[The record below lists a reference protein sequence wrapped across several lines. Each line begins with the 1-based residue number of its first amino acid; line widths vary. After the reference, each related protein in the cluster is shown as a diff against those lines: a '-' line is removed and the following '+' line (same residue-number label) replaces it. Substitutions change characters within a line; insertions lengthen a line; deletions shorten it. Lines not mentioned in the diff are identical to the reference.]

1 VVLSLI
7 YGERRG
13 NAADFSR
20 DIVADLGPA
29 PKTTGS
35 EGEVM
40 VDVSRSHT
48 SSPGK
53 MAIAGM
59 LHAPLSRI
67 ECRPMIIFDCHLVSN
82 SSDTV
87 HVSFLQVAMNSR
99 DNQGPDRD
107 VRERIV
113 KLMQSIGK
121 GPKKQIPAE
130 ELPKLESAASRLDQ
144 MLKAAANAD
153 QQALKSAAARL
164 DQLLS
169 DIRAGKDVTSN
180 LKRRENSG
188 T

>member
-1 VVLSLI
+1 
-7 YGERRG
+7 
-13 NAADFSR
+13 
-20 DIVADLGPA
+20 
-29 PKTTGS
+29 
-35 EGEVM
+35 
-40 VDVSRSHT
+40 VS
-48 SSPGK
+48 PDDN
-53 MAIAGM
+53 
-59 LHAPLSRI
+59 L
-67 ECRPMIIFDCHLVSN
+67 DCHLASN

-87 HVSFLQVAMNSR
+87 HVSFVQVAMNSG

-107 VRERIV
+107 VRERFV
-113 KLMQSIGK
+113 NLMQSIGK

-130 ELPKLESAASRLDQ
+130 ELQKLKSAASRLDQ

-153 QQALKSAAARL
+153 QQALKSATAKL